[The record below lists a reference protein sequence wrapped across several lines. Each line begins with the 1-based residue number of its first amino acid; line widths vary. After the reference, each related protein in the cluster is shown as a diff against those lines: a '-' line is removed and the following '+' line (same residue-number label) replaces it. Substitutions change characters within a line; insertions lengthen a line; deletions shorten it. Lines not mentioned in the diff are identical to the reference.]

1 MMDFSA
7 ELHGISLFEGIE
19 PQDIPELLG
28 CLQTKC
34 LMYKK
39 DEIIIEE
46 GSDVQSFGIVLSGHG
61 RVIKW
66 DESDRV
72 VIITMLQKGSVF
84 GVMVAASSDHR
95 IPVTVQALETMQAL
109 IIPFDRIIARCTKNC
124 RSHEILLRNY
134 IHAVAEKGLELHERV
149 DCLLRPSA
157 RGKVLVYLERLV
169 REQGSRVVSVPFNRN
184 AMAQYLNIER
194 SALSRELSNMKRDG
208 LLDYYKNSFKLLELP

>member
-1 MMDFSA
+1 MIDLSVQWN
-7 ELHGISLFEGIE
+7 EISMFDGIE
-19 PQDIPELLG
+19 LQEIPELLD

-46 GSDVQSFGIVLSGHG
+46 GSDVRSFGIVLSGHG

-95 IPVTVQALETMQAL
+95 IPVTVQALETMQVL
-109 IIPFDRIIARCTKNC
+109 TIPFDRIIARCSKNC
-124 RSHEILLRNY
+124 RSHEMLLRNY
-134 IHAVAEKGLELHERV
+134 IHEVAEKGLELHERV

-157 RGKVLVYLERLV
+157 RGKVLAYLERLV
-169 REQGSRVVSVPFNRN
+169 REQGGRIVTMPFNRN
-184 AMAQYLNIER
+184 AMAQYLDIER

-208 LLDYYKNSFKLLELP
+208 LIDYYKNSFKLLN